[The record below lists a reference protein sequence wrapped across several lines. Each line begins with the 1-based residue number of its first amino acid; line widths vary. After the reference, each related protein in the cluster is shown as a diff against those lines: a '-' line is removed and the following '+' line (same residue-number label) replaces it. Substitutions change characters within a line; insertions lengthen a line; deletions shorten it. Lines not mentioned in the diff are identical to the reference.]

1 MGSLPDLPLL
11 TAIVLTVVLTILLIK
26 KNLNRN
32 GPLPPGPSGLPFL
45 GNALDM
51 SGPYPW
57 LKYTEWSKQYGDVVH
72 IKAVG
77 QSIIILSSPKALAD
91 LLEQRGA
98 IYSDRPRLIMGGE
111 LAGYVDSVPLCPYGS
126 RLREYRKLMSEVLT
140 PRKVQDFF
148 ALEEE
153 KTREFLGCL
162 LRSPDQFLNHI
173 RRNIAAIVFK
183 ITHGYDLQDGL
194 DPLMELA
201 ERGDHDFSE
210 AASAGAFLVDSFPAL
225 LYLPRWLGFSWMK
238 KAKLFR
244 KNMEELRDAPWEV
257 VKEQVKKGTAA
268 PSFAANLIEKNS
280 NPTKEQEDI
289 YKWVST
295 GFYAG
300 GADTTVS
307 AIGSF
312 FLCMSL
318 YPDIQRKVQA
328 EVLRVVGT
336 NRLPTFSDRPHLPYV
351 DALINEVYRMN
362 PVGPTALPH
371 RSTKDDHY
379 NGYFIPAGS
388 IVIPNSWAVLHDPD
402 VYPSPFE
409 FLPERYFDQEAKAK
423 GLNLDPRKFAFGYGR
438 RVCPGQHL
446 ADNSFF
452 IAVAM
457 ILSVF
462 NISRVDE
469 KAAKPDFSRS
479 EGYISSTICHPEPFK
494 CHITP
499 RSEEAAMLIRTN
511 DSKDGRSQL

>member
-77 QSIIILSSPKALAD
+77 QSIIILSSPKALGD
-91 LLEQRGA
+91 LLEQR
-98 IYSDRPRLIMGGE
+98 
-111 LAGYVDSVPLCPYGS
+111 DSVPLCPYGS

-238 KAKLFR
+238 KAKIFR

-318 YPDIQRKVQA
+318 YPDIQRKAQE

-336 NRLPTFSDRPHLPYV
+336 NRLPTFSDRPLLPYV

-388 IVIPNSWAVLHDPD
+388 IGLFCTTPT

-409 FLPERYFDQEAKAK
+409 FLPERYFDKEAKAK

-469 KAAKPDFSRS
+469 KAPKPDFSRQR
-479 EGYISSTICHPEPFK
+479 GVYLVDYL

-499 RSEEAAMLIRTN
+499 RSEEAAMLIRAN
-511 DSKDGRSQL
+511 DSKDGR

>member
-1 MGSLPDLPLL
+1 
-11 TAIVLTVVLTILLIK
+11 
-26 KNLNRN
+26 
-32 GPLPPGPSGLPFL
+32 
-45 GNALDM
+45 M

-72 IKAVG
+72 IKAAG
-77 QSIIILSSPKALAD
+77 QSVIILSSPQALSD

-126 RLREYRKLMSEVLT
+126 RLREYRKLMSEALT
-140 PRKVQDFF
+140 PRRVQDYF

-162 LRSPDQFLNHI
+162 LRSPDQFLHHI

-183 ITHGYDLQDGL
+183 ITHGYDLKDGL

-201 ERGDHDFSE
+201 ERGDHDFSD
-210 AASAGAFLVDSFPAL
+210 AASAGAFLVDSFPVL
-225 LYLPRWLGFSWMK
+225 LYLPRWLGLNWMK
-238 KAKLFR
+238 RAKIFR
-244 KNMEELRDAPWEV
+244 KNMEELRDTPWET
-257 VKEQVKKGTAA
+257 VKEQVKKGTAV
-268 PSFAANLIEKNS
+268 PSFAANLIEKNGDLS
-280 NPTKEQEDI
+280 KDQEDI

-295 GFYAG
+295 AFYAG
-300 GADTTVS
+300 GADTSVS
-307 AIGSF
+307 AIASF

-318 YPDIQRKVQA
+318 YPDIQRKAQE

-336 NRLPTFSDRPHLPYV
+336 SRLPTFSDRPLLPYLEAV
-351 DALINEVYRMN
+351 INEVHRMN

-371 RSTKDDHY
+371 RSSQDDHY

-409 FLPERYFDQEAKAK
+409 FLPERYFDDAAKTK
-423 GLNLDPRKFAFGYGR
+423 GLNPDPRKFVFGYGR
-438 RVCPGQHL
+438 RVCPGRHL
-446 ADNSFF
+446 ADNSLF
-452 IAVAM
+452 IAIVM

-462 NISRVDE
+462 DVSRIDE
-469 KAAKPDFSRS
+469 KAPKPDFSRS

-494 CHITP
+494 CHIAP
-499 RSEEAAMLIRTN
+499 RSEEAAMLIRAN
-511 DSKDGRSQL
+511 DPRKVDHSL

>member
-11 TAIVLTVVLTILLIK
+11 TAIVLTVVLTVLLIK

-32 GPLPPGPSGLPFL
+32 GPLPPGPSGLPIL

-51 SGPYPW
+51 SGLYPW

-77 QSIIILSSPKALAD
+77 QSVIILSSPKALSD

-126 RLREYRKLMSEVLT
+126 RLREYRKLIFEALT

-148 ALEEE
+148 PLEEE

-162 LRSPDQFLNHI
+162 LRTPDQFLNHT
-173 RRNIAAIVFK
+173 RRLIAAIVFK

-238 KAKLFR
+238 KAELFR
-244 KNMEELRDAPWEV
+244 KNMEELRDAPWEA

-280 NPTKEQEDI
+280 NPTDYQEDI

-318 YPDIQRKVQA
+318 YPDMQRKAQE
-328 EVLRVVGT
+328 EVLRVVG
-336 NRLPTFSDRPHLPYV
+336 NSRLPTFSDRPLLPYV
-351 DALINEVYRMN
+351 NALINEVHRMN

-409 FLPERYFDQEAKAK
+409 FLPERYFDNEAKAK
-423 GLNLDPRKFAFGYGR
+423 GLNPDPHKFAFGYGR

-446 ADNSFF
+446 ADNSLF

-462 NISRVDE
+462 NISRADG
-469 KAAKPDFSRS
+469 KAPKPDFSRS

-494 CHITP
+494 CHIVP
-499 RSEEAAMLIRTN
+499 RSEEAAMLIRAN
-511 DSKDGRSQL
+511 DLKEGRS